1 MSFLM
6 FLLILRG
13 LTLNRIEHKFEND
26 ESNKDSVTSMFHAI
40 LLSMVAD
47 KAAFK
52 TLITFSG

>member
-1 MSFLM
+1 M

-13 LTLNRIEHKFEND
+13 LTLYRIEHEFETD

-47 KAAFK
+47 KAAANDYFQYHLK
-52 TLITFSG
+52 H